1 MTCIEIVI
9 GQILSTLPNL
19 EIASNYYNISS
30 NRSTIWQEYKRR
42 KVFNSQI
49 LFNFFD
55 EQGRYSRRSDGCSSC
70 RAYF

>member
-1 MTCIEIVI
+1 MPFSCNWLILRILPKHVI
-9 GQILSTLPNL
+9 QAIITIFLAIKTIILAEN
-19 EIASNYYNISS
+19 N
-30 NRSTIWQEYKRR
+30 RR

-55 EQGRYSRRSDGCSSC
+55 EQGRYRRRSDGCSSC

>member
-1 MTCIEIVI
+1 M
-9 GQILSTLPNL
+9 LSTLPNP
-19 EIASNYYNISS
+19 SDYYDILVIK
-30 NRSTIWQEYKRR
+30 TIILDKDNRR

-55 EQGRYSRRSDGCSSC
+55 EQGRYRRRSDGCSSC